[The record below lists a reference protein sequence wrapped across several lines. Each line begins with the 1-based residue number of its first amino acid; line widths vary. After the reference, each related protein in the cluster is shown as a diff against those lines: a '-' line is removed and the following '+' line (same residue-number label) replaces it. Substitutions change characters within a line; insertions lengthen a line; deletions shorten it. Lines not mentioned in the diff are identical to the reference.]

1 MEKAAKQ
8 PNQPRLLQR
17 NRRYPPFYLVYEKKS
32 EAANAVNKRIIERY
46 ENLIK
51 YIDVVDEN
59 EQKIMTVLPK
69 VEITKFIEDNR
80 ASFDNLKKG
89 LEEVK
94 KRKEGLDAIVDEI
107 KRFYE
112 KMNFSEIASKYYKKL
127 EGGNKEKILEE
138 IFSGTYKLIE
148 GFNEKTRQIEA
159 EAKKVGEVSAD
170 LNNRNKGDDR
180 SKKDFEEVMSK
191 FNDINNLFRDLSQ
204 GTAFY
209 TKLSD
214 VLVRI
219 DNTTSGYAS
228 ARKL

>member
-1 MEKAAKQ
+1 M
-8 PNQPRLLQR
+8 
-17 NRRYPPFYLVYEKKS
+17 
-32 EAANAVNKRIIERY
+32 NKRIIEKY

>member
-1 MEKAAKQ
+1 M
-8 PNQPRLLQR
+8 
-17 NRRYPPFYLVYEKKS
+17 
-32 EAANAVNKRIIERY
+32 NKRIIERY

>member
-1 MEKAAKQ
+1 M
-8 PNQPRLLQR
+8 
-17 NRRYPPFYLVYEKKS
+17 
-32 EAANAVNKRIIERY
+32 
-46 ENLIK
+46 
-51 YIDVVDEN
+51 
-59 EQKIMTVLPK
+59 
-69 VEITKFIEDNR
+69 
-80 ASFDNLKKG
+80 
-89 LEEVK
+89 
-94 KRKEGLDAIVDEI
+94 
-107 KRFYE
+107 
-112 KMNFSEIASKYYKKL
+112 
-127 EGGNKEKILEE
+127 EE

-148 GFNEKTRQIEA
+148 GFNEKTRQIES

-219 DNTTSGYAS
+219 DNTTSGYTS